1 MKILKDK
8 TAIITGAT
16 RGIGRGIAETFAKHG
31 ANVLFTYSSS
41 SSLAKEIENHLSK
54 EGVFVKG
61 FKSDASSFEDCQK
74 LVDEITKQFEVIDI
88 LINNAGITKDNLFLR
103 MSEDDWNEV
112 INTNLNGVFKI
123 SKLVVK
129 GMLKSRW
136 GRIINISSI
145 SGAMGN
151 PGQTNYSASKAGVDA
166 FTRSLAKELGSRNIT
181 VNSIAPGFI
190 ETDMT
195 EGVLDQEII
204 DKIPL
209 KRAGRVEDV
218 ASLVN
223 FLCSEESNYITGQT
237 LVVDGG
243 LFMK

>member
-1 MKILKDK
+1 MSD
-8 TAIITGAT
+8 
-16 RGIGRGIAETFAKHG
+16 EDW
-31 ANVLFTYSSS
+31 
-41 SSLAKEIENHLSK
+41 EN
-54 EGVFVKG
+54 
-61 FKSDASSFEDCQK
+61 
-74 LVDEITKQFEVIDI
+74 
-88 LINNAGITKDNLFLR
+88 
-103 MSEDDWNEV
+103 V

-123 SKLVVK
+123 TKLVVK
-129 GMLKSRW
+129 GMLKKRW
-136 GRIINISSI
+136 GRIINISSV
-145 SGAMGN
+145 SGSMGN

-166 FTRSLAKELGSRNIT
+166 LTRSLAKELGSRNIT

-195 EGVLDQEII
+195 EGVIDQQIL

-209 KRAGRVEDV
+209 RRAGKPEDI

-223 FLCSEESNYITGQT
+223 FLSSEESNYITGQT